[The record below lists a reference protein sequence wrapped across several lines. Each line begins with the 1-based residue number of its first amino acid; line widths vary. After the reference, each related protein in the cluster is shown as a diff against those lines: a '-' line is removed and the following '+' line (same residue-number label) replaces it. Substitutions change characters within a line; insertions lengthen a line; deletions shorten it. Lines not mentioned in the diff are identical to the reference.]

1 VVHELVELFRQL
13 QTKGIDIFEA
23 VDICIPVFGAAKESF
38 DERVEIALLLIRRI
52 DDCVPIARNVGVV
65 EGGCLIFYVS
75 PDEPEFVIELE
86 LVHSRCRISL
96 LDMSKNCLVGC

>member
-1 VVHELVELFRQL
+1 LAVVVHELVELFRHL

-23 VDICIPVFGAAKESF
+23 VEFCIPVFGAAKESF

-65 EGGCLIFYVS
+65 EGGCLIFCVS
-75 PDEPEFVIELE
+75 PDD
-86 LVHSRCRISL
+86 RCRISL